1 MKDETAE
8 RRIPPASEVFQDE
21 GLRKAAA
28 LAEAGDVAGLRALN
42 IDLDAMAP
50 GNVNLLM
57 YYLTAQ
63 NEVAVRALLEA
74 GAGPNVLSPSGTS
87 PMLTA
92 AVADDSKWLTLLLDH
107 GGDPNLENLEK
118 EPLITRLAYF
128 GAWDNI
134 LLLLDR
140 GADINATGPSGKTVT
155 YLFGALYQFDRV
167 YALLERGADPTILTA
182 HGLDL
187 KGFVEMRVPADSQQV
202 EWQKKVAERLGN

>member
-8 RRIPPASEVFQDE
+8 TRIPPASEVFQDE
-21 GLRKAAA
+21 VLKKAAA

-42 IDLDAMAP
+42 IDLDVMAP

-57 YYLTAQ
+57 YELTAA

-74 GAGPNVLSPSGTS
+74 GSNPNVLSPSGTS
-87 PMLTA
+87 PMLSA
-92 AVADDSKWLTLLLDH
+92 AVAEDSKLLTVLLDH
-107 GGDPNLENLEK
+107 GGDPNLENLQK

-128 GAWDNI
+128 DAWDNI

-155 YLFGALYQFDRV
+155 YLFGGLHQFDRV

-182 HGLDL
+182 KGVEL
-187 KGFVEMRVPADSQQV
+187 KGFVKQRVPADSPQV
-202 EWQKKVAERLGN
+202 EWQKKVADRLGI